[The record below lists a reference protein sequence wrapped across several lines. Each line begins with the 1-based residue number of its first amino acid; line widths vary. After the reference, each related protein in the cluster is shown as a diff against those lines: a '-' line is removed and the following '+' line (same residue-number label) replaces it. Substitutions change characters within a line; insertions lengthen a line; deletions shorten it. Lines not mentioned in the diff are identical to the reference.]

1 MKRIFP
7 VLLMTVIIFNAGIL
21 SAIISRSVAS
31 VSMPIT
37 SLKNGDLILRNG
49 KGMVSHWFRRMSLHD
64 QQFSH
69 AGLINIVGN
78 TVFVLHAYQESNPS
92 GLIKETLDQFINPDL
107 CDKYAI
113 YRYDLD
119 NHQREK
125 VHENMLNDLNSKI
138 PFDDAF
144 ELNNGRAVYCT
155 EWIHDC
161 LNTSLNDSNYI
172 PKSIVKD
179 FSFISPDNLY
189 LNSHAY
195 KLLQKQ
201 Y

>member
-1 MKRIFP
+1 
-7 VLLMTVIIFNAGIL
+7 MTVIIFNAGIL

>member
-7 VLLMTVIIFNAGIL
+7 ALLMSVIIFNAGIL
-21 SAIISRSVAS
+21 LAIKSRPVAS
-31 VSMPIT
+31 VSIPIT

-49 KGMVSHWFRRMSLHD
+49 KGIVSHWFRGMSLQD

-69 AGLINIVGN
+69 AGLINIEDN

-107 CDKYAI
+107 CDKFAI
-113 YRYDLD
+113 YRYEL
-119 NHQREK
+119 NTHQRNI
-125 VHENMLNDLNSKI
+125 VHGNMLKDLNSKI
-138 PFDDAF
+138 PFDDTF
-144 ELNNGRAVYCT
+144 ELYNGKEVYCT

-161 LNTSLNDSNYI
+161 LNKSMNDSNYI
-172 PKSIVKD
+172 PKTIVKD
-179 FSFISPDNLY
+179 FSYISPDNLY
-189 LNSHAY
+189 LNSHAH

>member
-1 MKRIFP
+1 MS
-7 VLLMTVIIFNAGIL
+7 VIIFNAGIL
-21 SAIISRSVAS
+21 SAIKSRSVVS
-31 VSMPIT
+31 VNIPLT

-69 AGLINIVGN
+69 AGLIDIVNN

-113 YRYDLD
+113 YRYELN
-119 NHQREK
+119 NHQRET
-125 VHENMLNDLNSKI
+125 VHENMLKDLKNEI

-144 ELNNGRAVYCT
+144 ELNNGKAVYCT

-161 LNTSLNDSNYI
+161 LNKSMNDSNYI
-172 PKSIVKD
+172 PKSVVKD